1 MAHAREEP
9 TYDSPSAFF
18 EAMDYDAPTA
28 QAMLNYSQA
37 PQFENPFKPNSRLN
51 GPIDPM
57 LSNNQLNTFNLDS
70 NFWND
75 PSQFGALQTINPT
88 LSPLG
93 GNQSCD
99 TGYVSQEGSN
109 SRTPP
114 MDQADGNGAGK
125 NGQSKPR
132 KRSSTKSTTAAKPPP
147 DTKPP
152 RKARRTSKAS
162 SITQFDIEDD
172 DKREQFLARNREAA
186 SKCRQ
191 KKKEW
196 TQDLEQKAR
205 DLSSQKQMLTTYL
218 AMLKNE
224 LLMLKCK
231 CLEHS
236 DCGCDGIREYLKNT
250 VNTMPP
256 ANAALYSRLEDKDA
270 ATDIA
275 SEVARKQSSVSGFD
289 VDGMSPSDAMMM
301 SPTSSSGDAEADIL
315 RFEAELQSAAKD

>member
-1 MAHAREEP
+1 MATVSDEP

-18 EAMDYDAPTA
+18 AMDFEDDNAMSYDQHPDF
-28 QAMLNYSQA
+28 S
-37 PQFENPFKPNSRLN
+37 NPFKPNSKLN
-51 GPIDPM
+51 QSIDPM
-57 LSNNQLNTFNLDS
+57 LSNNHMNLFNLDT

-75 PSQFGALQTINPT
+75 PSQFGVLQTVNPT

-109 SRTPP
+109 SRSPP
-114 MDQADGNGAGK
+114 SMDAPVGKRAFSQA
-125 NGQSKPR
+125 QSTSKPR
-132 KRSSTKSTTAAKPPP
+132 KRSGTKSTTLSKAADDKV
-147 DTKPP
+147 P
-152 RKARRTSKAS
+152 RKARRTSKAAS
-162 SITQFDIEDD
+162 AIELDDLPEDD

-205 DLSSQKQMLTTYL
+205 DLSAQKQMLTTYM
-218 AMLKNE
+218 AVLKNE

-236 DCGCDGIREYLKNT
+236 DCGCEAIRDYLKNT

-256 ANAALYSRLEDKDA
+256 ASAALYSRLDDKNA
-270 ATDIA
+270 ANDIA
-275 SEVARKQSSVSGFD
+275 NEIARKQSSASAFD
-289 VDGMSPSDAMMM
+289 YEAMSTPESMIMSPS
-301 SPTSSSGDAEADIL
+301 SIGDMDVDL
-315 RFEAELQSAAKD
+315 KMFEELKAASKD